1 MANILQV
8 GSTPVTPDTSI
19 QHGRVTPDLSVKN
32 PVNPN
37 AVNRADGQDTGQAGS
52 STAEGHFSGV
62 DFEGNYAAF
71 IRTLSETGN
80 LPKEMETV
88 LFGDAAIALSQNKGE
103 IGESIK
109 ELFSALE
116 MESPEDLKAFL
127 QNHWI
132 CPCRNIF

>member
-52 STAEGHFSGV
+52 STAEGHFSGH
-62 DFEGNYAAF
+62 FPKREIF
-71 IRTLSETGN
+71 LRKWKPFSSEMP
-80 LPKEMETV
+80 L
-88 LFGDAAIALSQNKGE
+88 
-103 IGESIK
+103 
-109 ELFSALE
+109 
-116 MESPEDLKAFL
+116 
-127 QNHWI
+127 
-132 CPCRNIF
+132 